1 MRGARPLSRS
11 IDLHQDLTVL
21 VVCGVATVVLTRGF
35 LAATGYP
42 QVGGS
47 KLHIAHVLWGGLLLL
62 AALIAVVSF
71 LNPGAR
77 LGASIFG
84 GVGFGLFI
92 DEVGKFVT
100 KDVNYFYKP
109 AIAIIYVA
117 FIALFAL
124 VRWLSKRGYDGREAT
139 LNGLEA
145 LMRAAVG
152 RLDAPER
159 ARVIALLDRT
169 GVADPLAA
177 GVRAMLGVADVE
189 PERRTLA
196 RRVSDELGRVWRRLT
211 SHRLFRAGLFA
222 ALFVAAA
229 ISAAE
234 TAWVVRHGF
243 ARLSFGQAMFAGT
256 NVVADLMLVAG
267 AVALSRSLLAALHW
281 YDHAVLIEITVG
293 QVFLFGSEQLEAS
306 LDLVALLAVFAVLR
320 WAIRYESANPSSVA
334 SSSSGSVR
342 RL

>member
-1 MRGARPLSRS
+1 VRGARPLSRN

-47 KLHIAHVLWGGLLLL
+47 KLHIAHVLWGGLLMLL
-62 AALIAVVSF
+62 ALIAVVSF
-71 LNPGAR
+71 LNPGVR
-77 LGASIFG
+77 LLASLVG

-124 VRWLSKRGYDGREAT
+124 IRWLSKRGYDGREAT
-139 LNGLEA
+139 LNALEG
-145 LMRAAVG
+145 LMRSAVG
-152 RLDAPER
+152 RLDGPER
-159 ARVIALLDRT
+159 ARVIALLDST
-169 GVADPLAA
+169 GVDDPLAR
-177 GVRAMLGVADVE
+177 GVRALLAAAAVD
-189 PERRTLA
+189 PEQRPFA
-196 RRVSDELGRVWRRLT
+196 RRVSDELGRVWRELT
-211 SHRLFRAGLFA
+211 AHRLFRTGLFA
-222 ALFVAAA
+222 ALIVAAA
-229 ISAAE
+229 VSAAE
-234 TAWVVRHGF
+234 TAWLLRHGF
-243 ARLSFGQAMFAGT
+243 SRLSLGQAMFAGT

-267 AVALSRSLLAALHW
+267 AFALSRSLLAALHW

-306 LDLVALLAVFAVLR
+306 LDLVALLIVFAVLR
-320 WAIRYESANPSSVA
+320 WAIGYESLNPSSVA
-334 SSSSGSVR
+334 STSVGSVR